1 MKTYINPE
9 IQTTE
14 LHEEIEAAEEFYN
27 NAYGGF
33 ITDDSAERI
42 KKLATD
48 KNLLKQNSYGESGI
62 AALLRLSVE
71 ITQDVK
77 KNGGAYAKDSAK
89 VMADILKD
97 ISPEI
102 VKTGEE
108 ELAKAKISKKEI
120 NFKLSKPE
128 IFMKKL
134 MLSQA
139 EKNEML
145 FEAVASEEKD
155 AIQTALKIGA
165 NIEARDGKG
174 NTPLMYAA
182 HCANLESIDTLIGA
196 GADVKAH
203 NYKNET
209 VLHVIDENTK
219 ENAFYSVV
227 SIEDLVTKLVEKG
240 ADANAEDIHG
250 RSPVMI
256 APNVETVMA
265 LRYMGAKV
273 TDETKDYWKN
283 EGKES
288 LATEFE
294 ERTTEVRYEKPI
306 AQLDEEAH
314 AQLTNE
320 AVDEQ
325 QGRSV

>member
-9 IQTTE
+9 KQTTE
-14 LHEEIEAAEEFYN
+14 LHEEIEAVQEFYDH
-27 NAYGGF
+27 AGGGF
-33 ITDDSAERI
+33 IPDDSAERI
-42 KKLATD
+42 KNLATD
-48 KNLLKQNSYGESGI
+48 KNLLKQDSYGQTGI
-62 AALLRLSVE
+62 AALLKLSVE
-71 ITQDVK
+71 ITHDAVK
-77 KNGGAYAKDSAK
+77 EGKAYAKDSAK

-97 ISPEI
+97 IKPEI
-102 VKTGEE
+102 IKKGEE
-108 ELAKAKISKKEI
+108 ELVKPKSVKEI

-134 MLSQA
+134 MLTQA

-174 NTPLMYAA
+174 NTPLMFAS
-182 HCANLESIDTLIGA
+182 HLANLESIDTLIAA
-196 GADVKAH
+196 GADLRAK

-209 VLHVIDENTK
+209 VLHVIDKNT
-219 ENAFYSVV
+219 EEGAFYSGVHM
-227 SIEDLVTKLVEKG
+227 EDLVTKLAEKG
-240 ADANAEDIHG
+240 ADVNAEDIHG

-256 APNVETVMA
+256 AQSVETAMA
-265 LRYMGAKV
+265 LKYMGAKV
-273 TDETKDYWKN
+273 TEETKDFWKN
-283 EGKES
+283 EGKEN

-294 ERTTEVRYEKPI
+294 EKEISTRYEKSTE
-306 AQLDEEAH
+306 QSGEEAH
-314 AQLTNE
+314 TQSGDE
-320 AVDEQ
+320 AADEQ